1 MVRYEDR
8 NRPVRQLLYSFGFLI
23 YICMSFTQNVL
34 VYHLLLLC
42 YLVVF
47 CVAFLNNTTPQE
59 SIDSVPDRPND
70 RQGYKKSPRYFST
83 NAFTP
88 NRVAYP

>member
-1 MVRYEDR
+1 
-8 NRPVRQLLYSFGFLI
+8 
-23 YICMSFTQNVL
+23 MSFTQNIL

-47 CVAFLNNTTPQE
+47 CVAFLTITSSQE
-59 SIDSVPDRPND
+59 SIASGSDRPND
-70 RQGYKKSPRYFST
+70 RRGYKESPRYFST

-88 NRVAYP
+88 NRVASA